1 MLVPKGHTDDVHK
14 ANLLGGLETDR
25 TEQQANKISN
35 VDWKEYL

>member
-1 MLVPKGHTDDVHK
+1 MLVPKVHTDDHK
-14 ANLLGGLETDR
+14 ANILGGLETGK